1 MQNIKEKWSELD
13 LKTRI
18 AYITAIVA
26 FSVGWGLTI
35 AGFCLPPVAVVADSI
50 LWILGQALLY
60 AASVLGIGMYV
71 TGSMK
76 GMKRSIAHFMREE
89 HQRMKE
95 EIEEEM
101 EEDED
106 GRSEI
111 DGPLY

>member
-1 MQNIKEKWSELD
+1 MPEFKEKWSTLD

-26 FSVGWGLTI
+26 FTIGWGLTI

-89 HQRMKE
+89 HKRLKE
-95 EIEEEM
+95 EVEE
-101 EEDED
+101 
-106 GRSEI
+106 EI
-111 DGPLY
+111 DGEDEV